1 MPAPIINIGGADISF
16 GTVEVA
22 QTFGTVDS
30 ATLERTIE
38 ELGIPDGFGGFLAYL
53 LMNPG
58 YKFTL
63 VAFFPASGPLPV
75 DGEPLAFADAGVT
88 GNILNWTVNRE
99 SKGQRKITI
108 NAAYWQSI
116 GSNPTVTTILP

>member
-1 MPAPIINIGGADISF
+1 MPAPITNIGGADISF

-38 ELGIPDGFGGFLAYL
+38 ELSIPDGFGGFLAHL

-63 VAFFPASGPLPV
+63 TAFFPSTGTLPA
-75 DGEPLAFADAGVT
+75 DGEPLVFPDAGVT
-88 GNILNWTVNRE
+88 GNILNWTLNYE
-99 SKGQRKITI
+99 SKSQRKITI
-108 NAAYWQSI
+108 NAAQWASI
-116 GSNPTVTTILP
+116 GSNPTVTTMLP